1 VNAKELAQQADNLY
15 SKRTQLLLL
24 WQEIAL
30 NFYPERADF
39 TYRRVV
45 GQEFAVNLATSYPI
59 LARRDLGNSLGTM
72 LRPTAKSWFHPR
84 VAHEGPKV
92 DIEARRWLEWAE
104 GVQRRAMYDRA
115 SLFTRATK
123 EGDHD
128 FSAFGQCVISIELNK
143 NADTLLYRCWHLRD
157 VAWAENAEGNVGQI
171 FRKWKP
177 TSRNLCNTFPG
188 RCHPNVEQVAL
199 KDPFAE
205 VECRHMVVES
215 DMYDG
220 KFRTP
225 YVSIYY
231 DQDHDKVLEE
241 VGIYNKFYVIPRW
254 TTVSGSQYG
263 YSPATVAALPDARLL
278 QAMTATIL
286 EAGEKFTNPP
296 MVAVQE
302 AIRGDVA
309 IYAGGITWVD
319 RDYDERLGEV
329 LRPLT
334 QDRSGMPMGRDMQAD
349 TRSMIAE
356 AFFLNKLSMSN
367 PDRGKAEMTAFE
379 VGQQVQEYIRNAL
392 PIFEPMEMDYNGA
405 VCEMTFDTLMRAG
418 AFGSPFN
425 MPKTL
430 RGSEIE
436 FHFESP
442 LHDAIE
448 SEKGAK
454 LQQAKMMMAD
464 AIALD
469 PSNADVLD
477 AQVALR
483 EALIGIGVPALWVR
497 SEDEV
502 AQRAQARQQQQN
514 VQQTLANVQQGA
526 EAAKALGEASQA
538 MRPAA

>member
-1 VNAKELAQQADNLY
+1 VNARELAQQADNLY
-15 SKRTQLLLL
+15 GKRTQLLLL

-39 TYRRVV
+39 TYKRVV

-128 FSAFGQCVISIELNK
+128 FSAFGQCVLSIELNK
-143 NADTLLYRCWHLRD
+143 HADALLYRCWHLRD
-157 VAWAENAEGNVGQI
+157 VAWAENAEGSVGQI

-188 RCHPNVEQVAL
+188 KCHESVEQVAK

-215 DMYDG
+215 DMYDR

-231 DQDHDKVLEE
+231 DQDHDQVLEE
-241 VGIYNKFYVIPRW
+241 VGIYNRMYVIPRW

-278 QAMTATIL
+278 QAMTSTLL

-296 MVAVQE
+296 MIAVQE
-302 AIRGDVA
+302 AIRSDVA

-334 QDRSGMPMGRDMQAD
+334 QDKSGMPIGRDMQAD

-356 AFFLNKLSMSN
+356 AFFLNKLSMDN
-367 PDRGKAEMTAFE
+367 PARGKAEMTAFE
-379 VGQQVQEYIRNAL
+379 VGQRVQEYIRNAL

-405 VCEMTFDTLMRAG
+405 VCEMTFDILMRGG

-425 MPKTL
+425 MPKSL

-448 SEKGAK
+448 SEKGNK
-454 LQQAKMMMAD
+454 LQQAKVMLAD

-477 AQVALR
+477 SKVALR
-483 EALIGIGVPALWVR
+483 EALIGVGVPALWVR

-502 AQRAQARQQQQN
+502 AARSAARAQAANTQQM
-514 VQQTLANVQQGA
+514 LANVQQGA
-526 EAAKALGEASQA
+526 EAAKAVGEASQA
-538 MRPAA
+538 LRPAA

>member
-1 VNAKELAQQADNLY
+1 MNAKELAQQADNLY

>member
-1 VNAKELAQQADNLY
+1 
-15 SKRTQLLLL
+15 
-24 WQEIAL
+24 
-30 NFYPERADF
+30 
-39 TYRRVV
+39 
-45 GQEFAVNLATSYPI
+45 
-59 LARRDLGNSLGTM
+59 
-72 LRPTAKSWFHPR
+72 
-84 VAHEGPKV
+84 
-92 DIEARRWLEWAE
+92 
-104 GVQRRAMYDRA
+104 
-115 SLFTRATK
+115 
-123 EGDHD
+123 
-128 FSAFGQCVISIELNK
+128 
-143 NADTLLYRCWHLRD
+143 
-157 VAWAENAEGNVGQI
+157 
-171 FRKWKP
+171 
-177 TSRNLCNTFPG
+177 
-188 RCHPNVEQVAL
+188 
-199 KDPFAE
+199 
-205 VECRHMVVES
+205 MVVEA

-220 KFRTP
+220 HFRTP
-225 YVSIYY
+225 YVSIFY
-231 DQDHDKVLEE
+231 DYQHDTILEA
-241 VGIYNKFYVIPRW
+241 VGVYNQVYVIPRW

-334 QDRSGMPMGRDMQAD
+334 QDRSGMPMGRDMQSD

-356 AFFLNKLSMSN
+356 AFFLNKLSMQQ
-367 PDRGKAEMTAFE
+367 PQRGKAEMTAFE
-379 VGQQVQEYIRNAL
+379 VGQMVQEYVRNAL

-405 VCEMTFDTLMRAG
+405 VCEMTFGILMRGG

-425 MPKTL
+425 MPRTL

-448 SEKGAK
+448 SEKGNK
-454 LQQAKMMMAD
+454 LQQAKVMLAD

-469 PSNADVLD
+469 PANADVLD

-483 EALIGIGVPALWVR
+483 EALIGVGVPALWVR

-502 AQRAQARQQQQN
+502 AKRTAARQQAANTQQM
-514 VQQTLANVQQGA
+514 LANLQQGA
-526 EAAKALGEASQA
+526 DAAKSLGEASQA

>member
-188 RCHPNVEQVAL
+188 RCHPNVEQMAL